1 MTPRGS
7 EFTNTLYLNSKSR
20 FREGLLIVIYLSPSN
35 EERDGEKY
43 KQFRGTMHLLGGITE
58 KLRGKRRNC
67 GTEICSTLPCPKV
80 G

>member
-7 EFTNTLYLNSKSR
+7 EFTDTLCLNSKSR
-20 FREGLLIVIYLSPSN
+20 FREGLLIVIYLFPWN

-43 KQFRGTMHLLGGITE
+43 KTFSGTMHLLGGITE
-58 KLRGKRRNC
+58 KLRRKLRNC
-67 GTEICSTLPCPKV
+67 ATEICSTLPCPKV